1 MREPSIRGFAGA
13 KGDPGD
19 GLAAAPCTGPWRLL
33 FLGVSA
39 QLGQGWLFAVL
50 QAASVATG

>member
-13 KGDPGD
+13 KGDPVD